1 MILYR
6 DRCLESPRSITSDSR
21 PPIDLRLPACK
32 IFLREGCNIC
42 CASVP
47 SGCYMRASSS
57 TYAARIRRFRLPR
70 LCIAVIG
77 TEASSIVERAES
89 LVRDNP
95 FLEFRLDYLSQPAA
109 GLPKLK
115 TFLEMHPEATVIA
128 TCRRTVNGGKFRGSV
143 AAQLNIL
150 LKAADSG
157 FQLVDLELQS
167 VKALKPEQ
175 LQELSN
181 RVGLIISHHNF
192 RNTKKLEDPFAE
204 MSQYQADFYKVV
216 STATNL
222 YDNVVMMKFLET
234 NSGKHEMI
242 GLCMGEQG
250 IISRVLGVRAGS
262 IFTFGAA
269 TRGEE
274 TAPGQAT
281 ASDLRDIYR
290 IETVDAATQVY
301 GVAGDPVEH
310 SLSPVMMN
318 AAFRRE
324 AVNAVY
330 LALHAKSLKD
340 LLACVQDIPMRG
352 LSITMPYKQEI
363 VDELENSDTLTRQI
377 GACNTVVRS
386 LEGKL
391 YGFNTDVAGVLV
403 PLEQR
408 LHLASARILLVGA
421 GGVARAA
428 AFGLKAKGSE
438 VFITNRTP
446 EKGQTLARQ
455 AKVKYLKRAEVAK
468 QSFDVIVNATPV
480 GMGSNKQSPLEE
492 KELNTMYLF
501 DLVYVPA
508 ETKLTKMARAKG
520 LQVISGLEMF
530 VQQGARQFE
539 IWTGKPAPIAEMAFV
554 VTKALERLEP
564 LPAEE
569 EAPPPKPRA
578 AEKPAPNAPTKV
590 AAKATGKKAAS
601 PPAVQPAK
609 KAARKASKKLVKR

>member
-1 MILYR
+1 
-6 DRCLESPRSITSDSR
+6 
-21 PPIDLRLPACK
+21 
-32 IFLREGCNIC
+32 
-42 CASVP
+42 
-47 SGCYMRASSS
+47 MRASAS

-70 LCIAVIG
+70 LCVALIG
-77 TEASSIVERAES
+77 SDASSIIERAES

-115 TFLEMHPEATVIA
+115 SFMEMHPEATVIA
-128 TCRRTVNGGKFRGSV
+128 TCRRAVNGGKFRGTV
-143 AAQLNIL
+143 AAQLGML

-167 VKALKPEQ
+167 VQALKTA
-175 LQELSN
+175 ELEELNN

-192 RNTKKLEDPFAE
+192 RNTKKLEEPFAE
-204 MSQYQADFYKVV
+204 MSKYTADFYKVV
-216 STATNL
+216 TTATNL
-222 YDNVVMMKFLET
+222 YDNVVMMKFLEA
-234 NSGKHEMI
+234 NSAKHEMI

-281 ASDLRDIYR
+281 AMDLRDTYR
-290 IETVDAATQVY
+290 IDTVDAATQVY

-324 AVNAVY
+324 TVNAVY
-330 LALHAKSLKD
+330 LSLHAKSLKD
-340 LLACVQDIPMRG
+340 LLACVRDIPIRG
-352 LSITMPYKQEI
+352 LSVTMPYKQAI
-363 VDELENSDTLTRQI
+363 VDELENSDPLTKLV
-377 GACNTVVRS
+377 GACNTLVRS
-386 LEGKL
+386 ADGKL
-391 YGFNTDVAGVLV
+391 YGFNTDVAGVVV

-408 LHLASARILLVGA
+408 LHLAGARILIVGA

-428 AFGLKAKGSE
+428 AFGLKAKGAE
-438 VFITNRTP
+438 VFLTNRTA

-455 AKVKYLKRAEVAK
+455 AKVKYMKRAEVAK
-468 QSFDVIVNATPV
+468 QSFDVIINATPV
-480 GMGSNKQSPLEE
+480 GMGGNKQSPLEE
-492 KELNTMYLF
+492 KELNTKYVF

-508 ETKLTKMARAKG
+508 ETKLIRMALAKG
-520 LQVISGLEMF
+520 LQVIPGLEMF

-539 IWTGKPAPIAEMAFV
+539 IWTGKPAPVAEMGYV
-554 VTKALERLEP
+554 VSKALER
-564 LPAEE
+564 
-569 EAPPPKPRA
+569 RA
-578 AEKPAPNAPTKV
+578 AEETVEEKKPATQAVKSV
-590 AAKATGKKAAS
+590 KAAKKSPRKPSSIGKKS
-601 PPAVQPAK
+601 
-609 KAARKASKKLVKR
+609 RK

>member
-1 MILYR
+1 
-6 DRCLESPRSITSDSR
+6 
-21 PPIDLRLPACK
+21 
-32 IFLREGCNIC
+32 
-42 CASVP
+42 
-47 SGCYMRASSS
+47 MRALAS

-70 LCIAVIG
+70 LCVAVIG
-77 TEASSIVERAES
+77 SDASSIIERAES
-89 LVRDNP
+89 LVRDNT
-95 FLEFRLDYLSQPAA
+95 FLEFRLDYLSQPLA

-115 TFLEMHPEATVIA
+115 NFLEMHPEATVIA
-128 TCRRTVNGGKFRGSV
+128 TCRRAVNGGKFRGSV
-143 AAQLNIL
+143 AAQLGIL

-157 FQLVDLELQS
+157 FQLVDLELPS
-167 VKALKPEQ
+167 AKALKPQE
-175 LQELSN
+175 LEELSN
-181 RVGLIISHHNF
+181 RVGLIISYHNF
-192 RNTKKLEDPFAE
+192 RNTKKLEEPFEE
-204 MSQYQADFYKVV
+204 MSKYPADFYKVV
-216 STATNL
+216 STAINL
-222 YDNVVMMKFLET
+222 YDNVVMMKFLEA

-269 TRGEE
+269 SRGEE

-281 ASDLRDIYR
+281 ASELRDTYR
-290 IETVDAATQVY
+290 IESVDAATQVY

-340 LLACVQDIPMRG
+340 LLACVQDIPIRG
-352 LSITMPYKQEI
+352 LSITMPYKQDI
-363 VDELENSDTLTRQI
+363 VKELENSDPLTRQI

-391 YGFNTDVAGVLV
+391 YGFNTDVAGVLA

-408 LHLASARILLVGA
+408 LHLAGARILLVGA

-428 AFGLKAKGSE
+428 AFGLKAKGAE
-438 VFITNRTP
+438 VFIANRTP
-446 EKGQTLARQ
+446 EKAQTLARQ

-468 QSFDVIVNATPV
+468 QSFDVIINATPV
-480 GMGSNKQSPLEE
+480 GMGNGKQSPLEE
-492 KELNTMYLF
+492 KELNTKYVF

-508 ETKLTKMARAKG
+508 ETRLIKMARDKG
-520 LQVISGLEMF
+520 LQVIPGLEMF

-539 IWTGKPAPIAEMAFV
+539 IWTGKPAPIAEMGYV
-554 VTKALERLEP
+554 VTKALER
-564 LPAEE
+564 
-569 EAPPPKPRA
+569 RA
-578 AEKPAPNAPTKV
+578 AEE
-590 AAKATGKKAAS
+590 AAEEGKASARKS
-601 PPAVQPAK
+601 
-609 KAARKASKKLVKR
+609 ARKATKTAKRSRR

>member
-1 MILYR
+1 
-6 DRCLESPRSITSDSR
+6 
-21 PPIDLRLPACK
+21 
-32 IFLREGCNIC
+32 
-42 CASVP
+42 
-47 SGCYMRASSS
+47 MRASSR

-77 TEASSIVERAES
+77 TDASSIIERAES

-109 GLPKLK
+109 SLPKLK
-115 TFLEMHPEATVIA
+115 NFLEMHPEATVIA
-128 TCRRTVNGGKFRGSV
+128 TCRRAVNGGRFRGSV
-143 AAQLNIL
+143 AAELNVL

-167 VKALKPEQ
+167 AKALKPEQ
-175 LQELSN
+175 LQELSD
-181 RVGLIISHHNF
+181 RVGLVISHHNF
-192 RNTKKLEDPFAE
+192 RNTKKLEEPFEE
-204 MSQYQADFYKVV
+204 MGQYQADFYKVV

-222 YDNVVMMKFLET
+222 YDNVVMMKFLQA
-234 NSGKHEMI
+234 NSGKHEMV

-262 IFTFGAA
+262 VFTFGAA

-281 ASDLRDIYR
+281 ALDLRDTYR

-324 AVNAVY
+324 TVNAVY

-340 LLACVQDIPMRG
+340 LLACIRNIPIRG

-363 VDELENSDTLTRQI
+363 IEELENSDPPTRLV
-377 GACNTVVRS
+377 GACNTLVRAVD
-386 LEGKL
+386 GKL
-391 YGFNTDVAGVLV
+391 YGFNTDVAGVV
-403 PLEQR
+403 IPLEQR
-408 LHLASARILLVGA
+408 LPLAGARILLVGA

-428 AFGLKAKGSE
+428 AFGLKAKGAE
-438 VFITNRTP
+438 VFITNRTT
-446 EKGQTLARQ
+446 EKAQSLARQ
-455 AKVKYLKRAEVAK
+455 AKAKYIKRSEVAK
-468 QSFDVIVNATPV
+468 QSFDVIINATPV
-480 GMGSNKQSPLEE
+480 GMGNGKQSPLEE
-492 KELNTMYLF
+492 KELNTKYVF

-508 ETKLTKMARAKG
+508 ETRLIRMARAKG
-520 LQVISGLEMF
+520 IQVIPGLEMF

-539 IWTGKPAPIAEMAFV
+539 IWTGKPAPIAEMGYV
-554 VTKALERLEP
+554 VTKALGR
-564 LPAEE
+564 
-569 EAPPPKPRA
+569 RA
-578 AEKPAPNAPTKV
+578 AEEATENKKP
-590 AAKATGKKAAS
+590 S
-601 PPAVQPAK
+601 AK
-609 KAARKASKKLVKR
+609 KAARKATKGVKKARR